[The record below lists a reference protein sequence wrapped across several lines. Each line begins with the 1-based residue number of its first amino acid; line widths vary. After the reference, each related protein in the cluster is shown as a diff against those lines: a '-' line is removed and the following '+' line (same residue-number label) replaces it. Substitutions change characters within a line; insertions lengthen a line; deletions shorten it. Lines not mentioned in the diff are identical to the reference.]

1 MTLAGLLQSKL
12 VSMDVLS
19 PQANQEIL
27 PLGSEMQVATVA
39 VLGKMFECFLVP
51 RDYPLLLINSQA
63 MITCMKFGIV
73 FPVRSIKLLAPIAC
87 VQKSCE

>member
-1 MTLAGLLQSKL
+1 MTLAGLVQSKL
-12 VSMDVLS
+12 VSMDMLS
-19 PQANQEIL
+19 PQPNQEIL

-51 RDYPLLLINSQA
+51 RDYPPLLINAQA
-63 MITCMKFGIV
+63 MRTCKKFGIV
-73 FPVRSIKLLAPIAC
+73 FPVRSIAPIAC